1 MNPRTTISA
10 TIDPLL
16 KMEVQAILKRLGLS
30 TSQAITLFFQQ
41 VQQAQTLPFAE
52 AETPLQSETCELLTT
67 TAGVSCL
74 ELMQDDIGCLKEAPA
89 DLSTNKSYLNDYGL

>member
-1 MNPRTTISA
+1 MNRKTTISA

-16 KMEVQAILKRLGLS
+16 KGEVQAILKRLGLS

-41 VQQAQTLPFAE
+41 VQQAQTLPFVV
-52 AETPLQSETCELLTT
+52 AETLRKPETPELLTT
-67 TAGVSCL
+67 TTGMSCL
-74 ELMQDDIGCLKEAPA
+74 ELMQDDIGCLQDAPP